1 MLKNK
6 APQEQPTNPVERDK
20 EATQWLVEQLRKAN
34 WKSPQTFAVW
44 KVVAQKCSPRL
55 QSGVS
60 EANSTQEA
68 VFIFPAHSEGQ
79 IKRYLMFQGWDTI
92 AAIQYAD
99 INTARKDS
107 DDPNVLKTKGMIARG
122 SG

>member
-20 EATQWLVEQLRKAN
+20 EATQWLVEQLRKIG
-34 WKSPQTFAVW
+34 WKSPQAFAVW
-44 KVVAQKCSPRL
+44 KVVAQKVARI
-55 QSGVS
+55 G
-60 EANSTQEA
+60 TQEA
-68 VFIFPAHSEGQ
+68 VFIFPAYNEGQ
-79 IKRYLMFQGWDTI
+79 IKRYLMFQGWETI

-99 INTARKDS
+99 ISTAREDS
-107 DDPNVLKTKGMIARG
+107 DDPNVLKTKGLIAQG